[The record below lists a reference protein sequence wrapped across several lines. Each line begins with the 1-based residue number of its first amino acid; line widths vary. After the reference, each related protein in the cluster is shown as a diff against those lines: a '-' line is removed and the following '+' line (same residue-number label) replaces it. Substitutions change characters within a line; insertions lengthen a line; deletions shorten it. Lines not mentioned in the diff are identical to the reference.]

1 MSKENLVPSLLVTGA
16 GMLVG
21 GAVMAMMTQKSNSA
35 ITPEDENE
43 AGAAK
48 NIQGG
53 QDDSEI

>member
-16 GMLVG
+16 SMLVG

-53 QDDSEI
+53 